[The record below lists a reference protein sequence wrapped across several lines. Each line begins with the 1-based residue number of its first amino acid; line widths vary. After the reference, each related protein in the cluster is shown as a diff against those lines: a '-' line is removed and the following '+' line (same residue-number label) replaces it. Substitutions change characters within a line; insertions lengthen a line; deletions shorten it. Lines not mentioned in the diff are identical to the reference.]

1 MGSKLNHPGDGRV
14 AEQRPFRRKWVS
26 EPPRAD
32 PPTSRPSNGRS
43 AAAMEPAGLEQI
55 LRELLLPD
63 TERIRR
69 VQGGR
74 SQTGASGRLRGKPDS
89 DPQPPSG
96 HRAASDRPS
105 GPRRTA
111 RALRPAGLGDRS
123 PGEAPPLPAELP
135 TVPTGQGPAPAQT
148 LTCLLPR
155 PRSASSQPC

>member
-74 SQTGASGRLRGKPDS
+74 SQTGASGRLREKPDS
-89 DPQPPSG
+89 DPQPPPG

-111 RALRPAGLGDRS
+111 RALRPAGLGGRP
-123 PGEAPPLPAELP
+123 PGEVPPLPAELP
-135 TVPTGQGPAPAQT
+135 TVPTGQGPART